1 MNNTDL
7 IVYLGVTALVTN
19 LVRVLPMLLI
29 RGRIK
34 NLFVRSF
41 LHYVPYVTLAV
52 MTFPAII
59 EVTQTPWAGLAALT
73 LGIVAAWRGWNL
85 FSVSILCCV
94 TVFIIEWLIPF
105 S

>member
-1 MNNTDL
+1 MSNYDL
-7 IVYLGVTALVTN
+7 ILYLGITALVTN
-19 LVRVLPMLLI
+19 LVRLLPMLLI

-41 LHYVPYVTLAV
+41 LYYVPYVTLAV

-59 EVTQTPWAGLAALT
+59 EATQTPWAGLSALL
-73 LGIVAAWRGWNL
+73 LGVIAAWRGWNL

-94 TVFIIEWLIPF
+94 TVFVIEYIFL
-105 S
+105 